1 MSNIKLKI
9 VSENILYIDNISFVD
24 NVANKIIEMTHP
36 NRKFAFYGKMGVG
49 KTTLIKAICSK
60 IGVIDMVNSPTFSI
74 VNEYKTSFN
83 YSVYHFDCYRI
94 NKIDEMYSLGYEEYF
109 FGTDYCFIE
118 WSENIE
124 SLIYDDM
131 VQIHMNL
138 EQDKRKISIIT

>member
-1 MSNIKLKI
+1 MPNIKLKI
-9 VSENILYIDNISFVD
+9 VSENILYIDNISFID
-24 NVANKIIEMTHP
+24 NVAKKIIEMTYP

-60 IGVIDMVNSPTFSI
+60 IGVIDMVTSPTFSI

-83 YSVYHFDCYRI
+83 YRVYHFDCYRI

-124 SLIYDDM
+124 SLIYDGM
-131 VQIHMNL
+131 VQIHIDL
-138 EQDKRKISIIT
+138 EHNKRKISIIT